1 MFKLKIDI
9 HLLTWRSPS
18 TGGVKFVGWD
28 SKKKIYSTSYYENV
42 GFGKTTTWAKTRKE
56 INDKVKELIAKGY
69 REVEYLREIKV
80 DHSPGRQDG
89 LNNQQYEIHGHLHN
103 E

>member
-1 MFKLKIDI
+1 MFRLKIDAV

-28 SKKKIYSTSYYENV
+28 SKRKIYSTNYYENV
-42 GFGKTTTWAKTRKE
+42 GFGKKTTWVKTRKE
-56 INDKVKELIAKGY
+56 INNKVKELISKEY
-69 REVEYLREIKV
+69 HEVEYLREI
-80 DHSPGRQDG
+80 H
-89 LNNQQYEIHGHLHN
+89 IFGHVHN